1 MLHPVHI
8 LINIRGNGEPLAP
21 KVGAGGGAEAQVFS
35 PGPVFQ
41 IGAGTASPGG
51 AKLEISY
58 WQ

>member
-1 MLHPVHI
+1 MLHPGHI

-35 PGPVFQ
+35 PVQYFRLCRDRKPRR
-41 IGAGTASPGG
+41 

-58 WQ
+58 WA